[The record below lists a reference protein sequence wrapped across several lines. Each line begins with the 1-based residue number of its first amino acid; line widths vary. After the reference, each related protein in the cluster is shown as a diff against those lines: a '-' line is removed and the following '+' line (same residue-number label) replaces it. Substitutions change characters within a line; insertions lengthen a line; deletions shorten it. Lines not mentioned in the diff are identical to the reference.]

1 LPSESIAILDEN
13 GNAVVS
19 YGYDA
24 WGAPLWCTGELA
36 ETLGKVQPFRYRG
49 YVFDEETGLYYLRSR
64 YYNWDTVRFIS
75 CDSILATDASTISKS
90 AFVYCAN
97 SPMCAIDSDG
107 ALPEWLT
114 GIIAVAAAAVTVV
127 AVVAAAPAAICAAT
141 FGLTLAGVGSG
152 TAAAIATIGGYVAA
166 TVATTAAI
174 DSAVDVVTGYS
185 PIRDGLLQGEHDE
198 IYEGYLYA
206 GAFFTA
212 GILTLSAMSPD
223 ACFVGETPVK
233 VVDGYKEIDRISVGD
248 LVWSENQYTGS
259 ICLDYVKHVF
269 VKTTNVLVYLSVD
282 DEIITTTPDHPFYVS
297 DIGWIPARN
306 LSVGCVLRTW
316 DNTSCILRNITYKE
330 FKDAITVYNLE
341 VVNVY

>member
-1 LPSESIAILDEN
+1 MPSESIAILDEN

-127 AVVAAAPAAICAAT
+127 AVVAAAPAAI
-141 FGLTLAGVGSG
+141 
-152 TAAAIATIGGYVAA
+152 
-166 TVATTAAI
+166 

-198 IYEGYLYA
+198 LYEGYLYA

-259 ICLDYVKHVF
+259 ICLDYVKHLF

-341 VVNVY
+341 VVNN